1 MERLSSIEGS
11 KSSLG
16 VVAVV
21 GVGPGLGYSIAR
33 RFAREGYSVVILS
46 RAYGRGKS
54 LITYVFIN
62 LCLFC
67 HFLLKFMSLSLFL
80 TYSGVS

>member
-1 MERLSSIEGS
+1 MERLSCIEGS

-46 RAYGRGKS
+46 QAYGNGKS
-54 LITYVFIN
+54 LITQPYVISSISVS
-62 LCLFC
+62 LFFF
-67 HFLLKFMSLSLFL
+67 FLLI
-80 TYSGVS
+80 